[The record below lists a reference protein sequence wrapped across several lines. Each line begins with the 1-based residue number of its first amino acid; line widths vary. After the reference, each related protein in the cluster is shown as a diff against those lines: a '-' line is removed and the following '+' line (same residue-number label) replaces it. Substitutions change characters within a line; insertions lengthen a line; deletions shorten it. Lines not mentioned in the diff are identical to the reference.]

1 MYNNEMPQASMPT
14 GTGSV
19 VAPKPAPVAPIEKKD
34 NSKLILIIVIVFLSI
49 LMVTFFG
56 LFIWKLMD
64 YNEIS
69 TDVNGQIDVAV
80 AAAKDKQAMEL
91 EQEFSEREK
100 YEYRIFSG
108 PVDYGQLSFEYPKTW
123 SVYVASDASKGG
135 DFKAYFN
142 PIQVNEVSNSTIMA
156 LRVSV
161 RDKDF
166 ESVAEEYQ
174 RHVQARD
181 SQLSMSSITFN
192 NITANKYVGTI
203 PGTELS
209 GIIVIFKIRDKTAV
223 IQTDSVN
230 FEADFNKLLGTVQFN
245 A

>member
-1 MYNNEMPQASMPT
+1 MPT

-19 VAPKPAPVAPIEKKD
+19 VEPKPAPVAPVEKKD
-34 NSKLILIIVIVFLSI
+34 NSTLVFIIVIVFLSV

-142 PIQVNEVSNSTIMA
+142 PIQVNEVSDSTIMA

-166 ESVAEEYQ
+166 ETVAEEYQ
-174 RHVQARD
+174 KYVQARD
-181 SQLSMSSITFN
+181 SKLSMSSVTFN
-192 NITANKYVGTI
+192 GITANKYVGTI
-203 PGTELS
+203 PGTELN
-209 GIIVIFKIRDKTAV
+209 GVVVIFKIRDKTAV

-230 FEADFNKLLGTVQFN
+230 FEADYNKLLDTVQFN